1 MVFHCKSVNT
11 SESLFAEIFAPEKIS
26 TIIYYQFIYIL
37 ILCMLC
43 MYECMKNSELCEIK
57 YRAKSCLSL
66 AYPS

>member
-37 ILCMLC
+37 ILCMYVCMYVC
-43 MYECMKNSELCEIK
+43 MYEK
-57 YRAKSCLSL
+57 
-66 AYPS
+66 